1 MIIKE
6 LKKKNYFRYLQL
18 YFHDLSEDDES
29 IIIFLF
35 EAELYK
41 IFNSSQEVIL
51 RKIRYQWIIDELSNE
66 YSKFALIKNI
76 FLLTKKYLIKDEII
90 KILVEFQN
98 IEGKI
103 SSKKDIENFFKR
115 TNLLFS
121 KILKK
126 IYTKKDNLM
135 KTHYFFQLIYFF
147 YLKKTDNFFPL
158 KEFYEEYLLIR
169 NFNIE
174 TFEVVFIDLFFKKKK
189 SENIVKINKLEFIL
203 KLIMSRILS

>member
-1 MIIKE
+1 
-6 LKKKNYFRYLQL
+6 
-18 YFHDLSEDDES
+18 
-29 IIIFLF
+29 
-35 EAELYK
+35 
-41 IFNSSQEVIL
+41 
-51 RKIRYQWIIDELSNE
+51 
-66 YSKFALIKNI
+66 
-76 FLLTKKYLIKDEII
+76 
-90 KILVEFQN
+90 
-98 IEGKI
+98 
-103 SSKKDIENFFKR
+103 
-115 TNLLFS
+115 
-121 KILKK
+121 
-126 IYTKKDNLM
+126 M